1 MVTLKALIEDN
12 ISITKDDNV
21 TPAEVL
27 VEFEFPESKL
37 KDLFKNY
44 DVIITVGRAEERDKR
59 TGFDVIV
66 TIGEYRISD
75 WAIDRSGVTGW
86 KIRRKAVQDVRRI
99 FRENLSGSWR
109 PHRGTRDDDRLLAS
123 PKLYHTIH
131 TVEYWA
137 FS

>member
-1 MVTLKALIEDN
+1 MVTLKKLIEDN
-12 ISITKDDNV
+12 ISVTKDNGS
-21 TPAEVL
+21 TAAEVL

-37 KDLFKNY
+37 KDFFKKY
-44 DVIITVGRAEERDKR
+44 DVIITIGRAEERDKR
-59 TGFDVIV
+59 IGFDVIA
-66 TIGEYRISD
+66 TIGQYRIGV
-75 WAIDRSGVTGW
+75 WAVDRSGVTGW

-123 PKLYHTIH
+123 PKLYHTLH
-131 TVEYWA
+131 TVEYWT